1 MLVGT
6 LIEGRYLVNALLGAG
21 GGGSVFAA
29 EDNQMQRDVAI
40 KLLSE
45 KSLWDA
51 DAIKRFQREAKLM
64 ARIKHPNVVQIYA
77 FGIWHDKVP
86 YLVCELLDGQSLRAL
101 LAERGKLDWRE
112 ALPLVAD
119 ICAGLHAMH
128 QQGIV
133 HRDLKPENLIVT
145 TSGAVKI
152 IDLGLSKPID
162 PSEAKMTATGLVMGT
177 PAYMSPE
184 QARGQKATAASDIY
198 TVGCLLYEML
208 CGEPPFLADDPLG
221 VMYRHSH
228 DEVPS
233 LRSKRVEVPEY
244 VEVIIR
250 KACAKAAADR
260 YESAEAMANDLQE
273 ASANPVKYKRSLPP
287 LSRSAS
293 RSLALAALPFL
304 AAAILTVLPDPGT
317 AGWALSQLKNAG
329 SLTEAA
335 DFLSSANHPKA
346 AVDCLLAADKLID
359 PKDIPAV
366 AENHLK
372 LARLYLILEN
382 HKAAIEEADK
392 SMFALAKLYLTYV
405 PPTTER
411 RVKQLIEETCLFF
424 IHVPALNFD
433 TYRCLNIQL
442 LQTRFSDDAHLWMQL
457 QKVVLAS
464 KLEHSEYEYHF
475 SEYALKAY
483 LYGAFHNNLAACK
496 PLIEQAIVESTRYTD
511 TDEELKMFRLLKS
524 HVDKCELHPSP
535 DDGSLALQ
543 TLLTYLST
551 SPMDDLGRCKLIFQF
566 NKVYTEYIEAGLGR
580 SEYHSFVTALK
591 KLVWAYP
598 DKASAVAWCEAIDAY
613 NYGNYTGCVHYG
625 LQSLSA
631 LRLGMNDNRAAFV
644 LTLIN
649 LAAINHA
656 DAAMKPDLLKLRQM
670 IDTQV
675 NEEHFRERKLGEL
688 NYALF
693 ILSGATGN
701 YPDAGRFAEDT
712 MRCSDYYAPF
722 EYYRTHLLVCRL
734 IDKGDLKGARFIL
747 NAAQAIADHHQSYV
761 DIPLNLSRSRLL
773 AMEGDG
779 QQHVQ
784 ALDYARRA
792 LSESNKVAGAE
803 HPITKMIAAW
813 VDKLKQP
820 GVSQEELRKVDLRGN
835 WPIFR

>member
-29 EDNQMQRDVAI
+29 RDNQMHRDVAI

-86 YLVCELLDGQSLRAL
+86 YLVCELLDGQSLRSL
-101 LAERGKLDWRE
+101 LMARGKLDWTE
-112 ALPLVAD
+112 ALPMVAD
-119 ICAGLHAMH
+119 ICAGLNAMH

-133 HRDLKPENLIVT
+133 HRDLKPDNLIVT

-152 IDLGLSKPID
+152 IDLGLSKPVD
-162 PSEAKMTATGLVMGT
+162 PAQTKMTATGLVMGT
-177 PAYMSPE
+177 PSYMSPE
-184 QARGQKATAASDIY
+184 QSRGQKATTASDIY
-198 TVGCLLYEML
+198 TVGCIMFEML
-208 CGEPPFLADDPLG
+208 CGEAPFHADDPLG
-221 VMYRHSH
+221 VMYKHLH
-228 DEVPS
+228 DEMPS
-233 LRSKRVEVPEY
+233 LRSKHVDVPEY

-250 KACAKAAADR
+250 KACAKSPDDR
-260 YESAEAMANDLQE
+260 YQSAEAMSTDLRE
-273 ASANPVKYKRSLPP
+273 ASVNPIKYKRSLPP
-287 LSRSAS
+287 ISRSTS
-293 RSLALAALPFL
+293 RRLALAALVITT
-304 AAAILTVLPDPGT
+304 AGILSVLPDPGT
-317 AGWALSQLKNAG
+317 AGWALAQLKNAG
-329 SLTEAA
+329 ALTQAA
-335 DFLSSANHPKA
+335 DFLSSVNHPKA
-346 AVDCLLAADKLID
+346 AVDCLLAASKYID
-359 PKDIPAV
+359 EKDIPAV

-372 LARLYLILEN
+372 LAKLYLTLEN
-382 HKAAIEEADK
+382 PKAAIEQADK
-392 SMFALAKLYLTYV
+392 SLYTLAKLYLTYV
-405 PPTTER
+405 PPSMER
-411 RVKQLIEETCLFF
+411 RVKQLTEQTAQFF
-424 IHVPALNFD
+424 AQAPDLNFD
-433 TYRCLNIQL
+433 TYRGLNVEL
-442 LQTRFSDDAHLWMQL
+442 LQGRFNDDASLWMQL
-457 QKVVLAS
+457 QKVILAS

-483 LYGAFHNNLAACK
+483 VYAAFHNNLAACK

-524 HVDKCELHPSP
+524 QVEKAESHPSP
-535 DDGSLALQ
+535 SNGSLALQ

-551 SPMDDLGRCKLIFQF
+551 APMDDLGRCKLIFQF
-566 NKVYTEYIEAGLGR
+566 NKVYTDYIESGQGR

-591 KLVWAYP
+591 KLVWEYP
-598 DKASAVAWCEAIDAY
+598 DKASAVGWCEAIDAY
-613 NYGNYTGCVHYG
+613 NYGKYTECVHYG
-625 LQSLSA
+625 LHALSS

-649 LAAINHA
+649 FAAMNHA
-656 DAAMKPDLLKLRQM
+656 DAAMKPDLLKLRKM

-675 NEEHFRERKLGEL
+675 NEEHFRERKLGTL
-688 NYALF
+688 NYTLF
-693 ILSGATGN
+693 IMSGATGN

-722 EYYRTHLLVCRL
+722 EYYRTHLLICQL
-734 IDKGDLKGARFIL
+734 IDKGDLNGARIML
-747 NAAQAIADHHQSYV
+747 DGAQSIADKHQSYL

-773 AMEGDG
+773 ALEGNRE
-779 QQHVQ
+779 Q
-784 ALDYARRA
+784 ALDFARRA
-792 LSESNKVAGAE
+792 LAESEKVAGPA
-803 HPITKMIAAW
+803 HPTTKMIAAW